1 MFQRVECPDAATC
14 GGGDSNETRAA
25 WHAAWRALLNVN
37 NDNDDDDDVHIYG
50 ISLAPAPHEEETPR
64 FTNLCAQFHRV
75 GLCALVTMYRPTRD
89 TSTHVKKPGERGCWQ
104 SHRACAARVTADRAL
119 MFEDDIRFRSGFT
132 PAALARIADDMRLLP
147 PSWDTVALTTS
158 HVYWGFPVTPS
169 TRLWRMHFNCTAAY
183 VASAATCARLAATPY
198 EKHRMAIDKY
208 YKKYADTYAV
218 VPMPISC
225 GGFVSNIQSHRFERY
240 EDTYWV
246 MCSYL
251 MGFGFFTSL
260 AAMVV
265 AAIVICIVLI
275 ARSSSSMRPL
285 KQGKTFTS

>member
-14 GGGDSNETRAA
+14 GGGNKTKAA

-37 NDNDDDDDVHIYG
+37 DNDDVHIYG
-50 ISLAPAPHEEETPR
+50 ISLAPAPGQEENPR
-64 FTNLCAQFHRV
+64 FKNLCAQFHRV
-75 GLCALVTMYRPTRD
+75 GLCALGVTMYRPARD
-89 TSTHVKKPGERGCWQ
+89 TSTHVKKPAVRGCWE
-104 SHRACAARVTADRAL
+104 SHRACAARVTGGRAL
-119 MFEDDIRFRSGFT
+119 FFEDDIRFRSGFT
-132 PAALARIADDMRLLP
+132 PVALARIADDMRLLP

-169 TRLWRMHFNCTAAY
+169 MRLWRMLFACTAAY

-198 EKHRMAIDKY
+198 EKYRLPIDKF
-208 YKKYADTYAV
+208 YKKYAKTYAV

-246 MCSYL
+246 M
-251 MGFGFFTSL
+251 
-260 AAMVV
+260 
-265 AAIVICIVLI
+265 
-275 ARSSSSMRPL
+275 
-285 KQGKTFTS
+285 